1 MKTLASRWRFMFILV
16 LLAVLVACG
25 ATQPQVVEVTRVT
38 TETVIEDVEGEPVEV
53 EVTRPVEAVGEEAGE
68 GSPFVPTDSKTE
80 TGRDSTGWIDSTAS
94 TDEFAARSELEDG
107 DALAYAPAGGEGVAA
122 EPPPLEGDA
131 RVGAP
136 AAVAGASLNQNSTMS
151 ASEVDDN
158 AQWDDYLLYLKN
170 YQSGDVLQ
178 VNIMERHQIFVQD
191 ANSQPILGAR
201 VDFLDPQTKQSVY
214 SLRTHSDGRVYFFPL
229 ALPANQQLNSYEVQ
243 VTVDGRVLP
252 NTLTITSGGSQRE
265 WFVMDNEAQQP
276 AQMTNLDVLFLIDTT
291 GSMSD
296 EIQQLKENIEF
307 IALKVSEMGLPVNI
321 RFGMT
326 VYRDRG
332 DEYVSRTFEFTPD
345 VKFFAEGL
353 NQVTAGGGGDYPED
367 LNEGLYKAVHVPE
380 WRVEDT
386 ISLMFLVA
394 DAPPQLNYQDQTSNY
409 AIEMQEAARRGIK
422 IYPIASSGLDPQGEY
437 VFRQLAQF
445 TGGRFLFLTYG
456 AGGAGSTGTE
466 TTMSV
471 DDYDVTSLDGLV
483 IRIIEEELAH
493 RSPQ

>member
-1 MKTLASRWRFMFILV
+1 MFILV
-16 LLAVLVACG
+16 LLAVFVACG
-25 ATQPQVVEVTRVT
+25 SQPEVQQVEVTRIT
-38 TETVIEDVEGEPVEV
+38 TETVMEDVEGEPVEV
-53 EVTRPVEAVGEEAGE
+53 EATRLVVEAVGEEAGE
-68 GSPFVPTDSKTE
+68 GSPYVPTDTKTE
-80 TGRDSTGWIDSTAS
+80 TGRDSTGWIDAS
-94 TDEFAARSELEDG
+94 GSSDEFAARAEVDDMEG
-107 DALAYAPAGGEGVAA
+107 AEEMAAYAPAAGEGVAA
-122 EPPPLEGDA
+122 EPPPALDGDA

-178 VNIMERHQIFVQD
+178 VNVLERHQIFVQD

-252 NTLTITSGGSQRE
+252 NTLTLTSGGSQRE
-265 WFVMDNEAQQP
+265 WFVMDSEAQQP

-394 DAPPQLNYQDQTSNY
+394 DAPPQLGYQDQTSNY